1 MAVKPAIDPSWI
13 QGWSVLDAIRAVVRS
28 RAMAKTAPDPT
39 TFASEITEAY
49 ETKGG
54 AVELGTAML
63 DGALVP
69 GAGVRLPLATMN
81 RHGLVAGATG
91 TGKTRTLQVIAE
103 QLSTAGVAVFTAD
116 VKGDVSGMAVPGST
130 DGPAK
135 KRANELGID
144 FTPTGFPVEYLSL
157 GGIGPGVP
165 VRATVSDFGP
175 LLLAKVLGANAT
187 QEQSLAL
194 VFHYADEKGLP
205 LLDLSDLRALL
216 TFLDSE
222 GGRDELKGIG
232 GLSTQTVGVLLRSLV
247 SLETGGGTEF
257 FGEPQL
263 DVADLLRTAPDGR
276 GIVSCLEL
284 PAVQDKPGLWSTVLM
299 WLVAELFET
308 LPEVGDRDEPRLV
321 FFLDEAHLLFEGASK
336 AFAESVVSTVRLIR
350 SKGVGVFFVTQTPKD
365 IPAEVLGQLGNR
377 VQHALRA
384 FTPDD
389 EKALRAT
396 VRTFPRT
403 DAYDLEQLLTQLG
416 TGEAAVT
423 ILSESGVPT
432 PVVHTRMRPPLSRM
446 GPADDMAGAAKASP
460 LFAKYGT
467 RLDSQSA
474 RELLAARLDPPPP
487 GEKPSKPTERQKGAA
502 SAAGKGAD
510 AIGGFLKSSSGRAL
524 TREVVRGVFGMLKKG
539 I

>member
-1 MAVKPAIDPSWI
+1 MAATPLDP
-13 QGWSVLDAIRAVVRS
+13 RAFG
-28 RAMAKTAPDPT
+28 A
-39 TFASEITEAY
+39 EIAAAY
-49 ETKGG
+49 STKGG
-54 AVELGTAML
+54 AVELGTGL
-63 DGALVP
+63 LGGALVFE
-69 GAGVRLPLATMN
+69 ATVRLPLATMN

-103 QLSTAGVAVFTAD
+103 QLSAAGVSVFAAD
-116 VKGDVSGMAVPGST
+116 VKGDVSGMAVPGSD

-135 KRANELGID
+135 KRATDLGLP
-144 FTPTGFPVEYLSL
+144 FQPTGFPVEYLSL

-165 VRATVSDFGP
+165 IRATVSDFGP
-175 LLLAKVLGANAT
+175 LLLAKILGANET

-216 TFLDSE
+216 TFLDSDV
-222 GGRDELKGIG
+222 GRDELKGIG
-232 GLSTQTVGVLLRSLV
+232 GLASQTVGVLLRSLV

-276 GIVSCLEL
+276 GVISCLEL

-299 WLVAELFET
+299 WLVAELFES
-308 LPEVGDRDEPRLV
+308 LPEVGDRDKPKLV
-321 FFLDEAHLLFEGASK
+321 FFLDEAHLLFEGSST
-336 AFAESVVSTVRLIR
+336 AFVESVVQTVRLIR

-365 IPAEVLGQLGNR
+365 IPADALGQLGNR
-377 VQHALRA
+377 IQHALRA

-396 VRTFPRT
+396 VRTYPKS
-403 DAYDLEQLLTQLG
+403 DAYDLEALLTQLG

-446 GPADDMAGAAKASP
+446 GPVDDVDGAAKASP

-467 RLDSQSA
+467 RIDSQSA
-474 RELLAARLDPPPP
+474 REMLAARLDPPPS
-487 GEKPSKPTERQKGAA
+487 GEKPAEHPTPRQKGAA
-502 SAAGKGAD
+502 TAAAAGAG
-510 AIGGFLKSSSGRAL
+510 AIGDFLKSSSGRAL
-524 TREVVRGVFGMLKKG
+524 TRDVVRGVFGMLKKG
-539 I
+539 H